1 MRIRLF
7 RRGNAPDYVLITITF
22 LLVIFGLVMLASASS
37 DLAKRKFD
45 DSYFYLKHQILY
57 GISLGIIGF
66 WLASKIYY
74 KMYQKYA
81 FVLLLLGIGLLIS
94 IFTPL
99 GFSAGG
105 ADRWLRIGSVVFQ
118 PSELLKIF
126 FIIYMAAWLSG
137 REERKNNFWKGFV
150 PFLLVSGLI
159 TFLLIRQPSTSTV
172 VILMG
177 SALAVYFASGA
188 RLRFVAGIIALGVLG
203 LALVAYSSPYRR
215 ERIMTFLNP
224 ETNLESSGYHINQ
237 AKIAIGVGG
246 LLGVG
251 YGQSTTKILYLPE
264 VIGDSIFVVIAE
276 ELGFVGVIF
285 LLLLFVTFVIRGFL
299 LARST
304 NDQFGNLLLIGFSAL
319 ITIQT
324 FIHIGA
330 MSGLLPLTGT
340 PLPFVSYGGTALA
353 VFMTIS
359 GIMVNISKY
368 N

>member
-1 MRIRLF
+1 MKVRLF
-7 RRGNAPDYVLITITF
+7 RRGNAPDYVLITLTF
-22 LLVIFGLVMLASASS
+22 LLVIFGLAMLASASS

-57 GISLGIIGF
+57 GASLGIVGF
-66 WLASKIYY
+66 WLASKMYY
-74 KMYQKYA
+74 KIYQKYA
-81 FVLLLLGIGLLIS
+81 FGFLLLGIGLLVA

-105 ADRWLRIGSVVFQ
+105 ADRWLHIGPIVFQ

-126 FIIYMAAWLSG
+126 FIIYVAAWLSG
-137 REERKNNFWKGFV
+137 REERKNNLWKGFIPFLV
-150 PFLLVSGLI
+150 VSGLVTFLLVI
-159 TFLLIRQPSTSTV
+159 QPSTSTV
-172 VILMG
+172 AILMG

-188 RLRFVAGIIALGVLG
+188 RLRFVAGIIALGIVG
-203 LALVAYSSPYRR
+203 LSLVAYSSPYRR

-224 ETNLESSGYHINQ
+224 ETNLESSGYHSSQ
-237 AKIAIGVGG
+237 AKTAIGAGG

-276 ELGFVGVIF
+276 ELGFVGAIF
-285 LLLLFVTFVIRGFL
+285 LVMLFVAFIIRGFL
-299 LARST
+299 LARRT
-304 NDQFGNLLLIGFSAL
+304 GDQFGHLLLIGFSTL
-319 ITIQT
+319 ITIQS

-353 VFMTIS
+353 VFMTIA

-368 N
+368 S